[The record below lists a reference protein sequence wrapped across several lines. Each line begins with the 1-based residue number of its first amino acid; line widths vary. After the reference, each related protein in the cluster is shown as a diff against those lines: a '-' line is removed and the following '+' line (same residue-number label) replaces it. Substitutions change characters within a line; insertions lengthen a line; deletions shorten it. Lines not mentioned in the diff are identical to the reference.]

1 MLISELLY
9 PEKKRDP
16 KRVFITV
23 NYVNKDRIQILRA
36 LDAIED
42 AYRKLNTKI
51 SDTNRITINKVME
64 DNIRLNKEIQEQQ
77 QMVRDAKDII
87 KFKKKSN
94 G

>member
-51 SDTNRITINKVME
+51 SDTNRITIKKVME

-87 KFKKKSN
+87 KSIEEQL
-94 G
+94 

>member
-23 NYVNKDRIQILRA
+23 NYVNKDRIQMLRA

-87 KFKKKSN
+87 KSIEEQL
-94 G
+94 